1 MSAAPEQRERA
12 SEAVAAAAQSRAHA
26 DEPSSAAQAP
36 VKLALRGVRK
46 TFAGAQ
52 GATAVLDGI
61 DFDVREGEFCA
72 IVGPSGC
79 GKSTLLN
86 CMAGFEPIDGGSLRV
101 DGAEV
106 REPSHKRVFVFQET
120 GIFPW
125 LDVEQNIGFGLA
137 HLDPRQRRETVERYL
152 RLVGLEGFERAYPA
166 ELSGGMKQRVE
177 FARALAVEPDVLFLD
192 EPFGALDAFTR
203 IEMRREILRIWR
215 ETGTTCILVTHD
227 VAEALELAGRV
238 AVMSRRPARFE
249 AVFEVPC
256 ARPRRGDE
264 RELLALRER
273 IFDLLGVVR

>member
-1 MSAAPEQRERA
+1 VSGAHEQRERA
-12 SEAVAAAAQSRAHA
+12 SGMLAGATRAVTSEPSAAAR
-26 DEPSSAAQAP
+26 PP
-36 VKLALRGVRK
+36 VKLALQGVRK
-46 TFAGAQ
+46 VFASAQ
-52 GATAVLDGI
+52 GGIPVLDGI
-61 DFDVREGEFCA
+61 DLEVREGEFCA
-72 IVGPSGC
+72 VVGPSGC

-86 CMAGFEPIDGGSLRV
+86 CMAGFEPIDAGSIRA
-101 DGAEV
+101 DGEEV

-137 HLDPRQRRETVERYL
+137 HVPARQRRESVARYL
-152 RLVGLEGFERAYPA
+152 RLVGLEGFERAFPA

-227 VAEALELAGRV
+227 VSEALELADRV

-249 AVFEVPC
+249 AVLDVDCP
-256 ARPRRGDE
+256 RPRRGDE

-273 IFDLLGVVR
+273 IFDLLGVVRG